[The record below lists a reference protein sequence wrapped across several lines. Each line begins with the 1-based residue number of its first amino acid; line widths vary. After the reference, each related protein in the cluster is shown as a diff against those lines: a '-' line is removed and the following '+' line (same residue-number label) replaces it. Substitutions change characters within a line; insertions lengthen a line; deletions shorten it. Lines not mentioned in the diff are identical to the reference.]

1 MHFDIDKTN
10 NQIIILCKHQKLL
23 NRKMNKTLS
32 HFQNHI
38 EEKVIFHNHTTH
50 RSRANTLEQNGKGLS
65 LI

>member
-1 MHFDIDKTN
+1 
-10 NQIIILCKHQKLL
+10 
-23 NRKMNKTLS
+23 MNKTLS